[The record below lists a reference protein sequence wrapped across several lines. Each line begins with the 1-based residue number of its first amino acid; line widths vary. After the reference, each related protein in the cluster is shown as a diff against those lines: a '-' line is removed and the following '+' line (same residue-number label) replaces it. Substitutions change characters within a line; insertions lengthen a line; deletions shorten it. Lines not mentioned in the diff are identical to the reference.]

1 MIGAQKLINKYS
13 GKGQRVGNKERVD
26 FGRVIGEYVDAKTG
40 KSYKTTRGIIHYSK
54 DGTHIVPSKPRWM
67 KGD

>member
-1 MIGAQKLINKYS
+1 M
-13 GKGQRVGNKERVD
+13 
-26 FGRVIGEYVDAKTG
+26 IGEYVDAKTG